1 VDRPGRRRAALGRS
15 PRRGECRTGRDL
27 DVRPRVRLELDALD
41 FLKLV
46 PGNANPL
53 KLALTG
59 RLKIRGDPLFAP
71 RIPRFFEVPAG

>member
-1 VDRPGRRRAALGRS
+1 
-15 PRRGECRTGRDL
+15 
-27 DVRPRVRLELDALD
+27 VRLELDALD